1 MSKFNLKKFILEN
14 KLDKNLQQLNE
25 NSPGFDNR
33 KFGEPLPTLES
44 IKTAYEAKEV
54 NEDLTSLVR
63 DLTPREYKMFAKEMD
78 IDEEDANQMMDF
90 LSNLDDREA
99 EFLSK
104 KLEKGDFKDVKES
117 DATSWKYNNS
127 PAGDTL
133 DLAPRKVGQSIK
145 EDLLNRIKQI
155 QDFEKTEDDLY
166 YNGHFVQKYV
176 EDGETTYVVFKDR
189 GLDVD
194 PDPTPDFESTNPN
207 SVKAFLLSKDADE
220 DQIAHNVK
228 HAFTGMDGKD
238 VYDKYSTEK
247 MKENIDM
254 DKVFMKGRGDRK
266 VDSKM
271 WSRMDD
277 EHQMDALL
285 SVFKDPDDAEMYVG
299 EKWDDLPEE
308 KNFMTTT
315 IRPLTNE
322 FFSSPSGA
330 QKTAKNPVTKQVT
343 KAVNT
348 VNTIRSMIGEKVF
361 KGMKEQYTTH
371 GGYVELMD
379 LDDHLDGIHYEF
391 ERWREGP
398 STEITDIE
406 PAKEDVISY
415 VVDYLRN
422 TL

>member
-1 MSKFNLKKFILEN
+1 
-14 KLDKNLQQLNE
+14 
-25 NSPGFDNR
+25 
-33 KFGEPLPTLES
+33 
-44 IKTAYEAKEV
+44 

-145 EDLLNRIKQI
+145 ES
-155 QDFEKTEDDLY
+155 
-166 YNGHFVQKYV
+166 
-176 EDGETTYVVFKDR
+176 DR
-189 GLDVD
+189 
-194 PDPTPDFESTNPN
+194 
-207 SVKAFLLSKDADE
+207 
-220 DQIAHNVK
+220 
-228 HAFTGMDGKD
+228 
-238 VYDKYSTEK
+238 
-247 MKENIDM
+247 
-254 DKVFMKGRGDRK
+254 R

-322 FFSSPSGA
+322 YFSSPSGA